1 MENVDLLELVQPA
14 DGWFAVLGIKGPR
27 DVRQK
32 LVATR
37 EEVDQYADLYMSQ
50 KRNVFFGV
58 ARYETA
64 ANRTKEN
71 VKSLKAFWL
80 DIDCGEAKA
89 EINPETGR
97 PDGYIN
103 QAAGLQALK
112 AFCDKI
118 GLPRPL
124 LVNSGRGLH
133 VYWPLTRAVTREE
146 WEPVAERLCE
156 LCITHDFYVDPSAFE
171 AARILRIPGTFNFK
185 DDPPKP
191 VTIISLADPV
201 EYEELRA
208 ILGVKEKQELVIPER
223 KMSLLGQKLQDDSI
237 SSFAKIM
244 TRSAKKDGCQQL
256 LSCYLERATLSEVR
270 WFDAL
275 SVAKFCHDRDE
286 AIQRMSEGHPDY
298 DPMAALEKTKHIQ
311 GPHNCATFERNNPG
325 GCQGCPH
332 LGKIKNPI
340 VLGKEVLEAAVEDD
354 IYAEPTEDGV
364 DEFKE
369 RYRIPVYPEPFF
381 RGKTGGIYKRPK
393 KEEEPPIFV
402 YHNDLYVAKMMTDPK
417 DGDVAV
423 MRLHLPREEVR
434 EFVVPQSKATGD
446 AAELR
451 KLLASKGVACHRKS
465 FEHLC
470 EYVIAAINDLQDKR
484 KMELMRLQFGW
495 ADNDSKFIVG
505 DREITKDGIFHSPPS
520 SITAQLAE
528 HLVPSGTFE
537 KWQEVFSLYGREGLE
552 PHAFA
557 TLAAFGAPL
566 FKFTGQSGAIIN
578 VIHPM
583 SGTGKT
589 TILHMCNSVWGHPKH
604 LCSVKEDTFNAKL
617 MQLGIMNNLPF
628 TIDEMTNSTDK
639 ELSALS
645 YSMSQGRAK
654 NRMKA
659 SGNELRLNTTT
670 WQTISVSSANVAF
683 YEKLQLN
690 KNRPDGE
697 MMRLMEYKI
706 DYTSSIPTDFAKEMF
721 DHQLLENYGHAGI
734 IYAQWLVNNLEEA
747 KAGVKSIQAKID
759 AEIKLTQRERFWSA
773 VAAANIAGGLIAKR
787 LGLIDWDMK
796 RIYLWTTQMIQTL
809 RQDTSTQADDPLAV
823 LGSYINRYL
832 QNALIVN
839 GNTNGRK
846 DELTFPIMEPRGELL
861 IRYEPDTKKLFLT
874 AKPFKDFCTQAQVS
888 YKDTVKGLEL
898 AGLMRGYATK
908 RLGKGMKIASAPV
921 HCLEFDTSSADFID
935 VDTIVAESENAD
947 AGGGS

>member
-27 DVRQK
+27 DVKQK

-37 EEVDQYADLYMSQ
+37 EEVDQYAELYMSQ

-58 ARYETA
+58 ARYETE

-80 DIDCGEAKA
+80 DVDCGEAKA

-103 QAAGLQALK
+103 QTAGLKALK

-146 WEPVAERLCE
+146 WEPVAARLCE
-156 LCITHDFYVDPSAFE
+156 LCITHDFYVDPSVFE
-171 AARILRIPGTFNFK
+171 AARILRIPGTLNFK

-191 VTIISLADPV
+191 VTILSLADPV

-256 LSCYLERATLSEVR
+256 LSCYMERATLSEVR

-286 AIQRMSEGHPDY
+286 AIQRLSEGHPDY

-325 GCQGCPH
+325 GCHGCPH

-393 KEEEPPIFV
+393 KEEEPPTFV

-465 FEHLC
+465 FELLC

-484 KMELMRLQFGW
+484 KMELMRMQFGW

-528 HLVPSGTFE
+528 QMVPSGTFE
-537 KWQEVFSLYGREGLE
+537 KWKEVFDLYGREGLE

-557 TLAAFGAPL
+557 ALSAFGAPL
-566 FKFTGQSGAIIN
+566 FRFLGQSGAIIN

-589 TILHMCNSVWGHPKH
+589 TILHMCNSVWGHPKN
-604 LCSVKEDTFNAKL
+604 LCAVKEDTINAKL

-639 ELSALS
+639 QFSELA
-645 YSMSQGRAK
+645 YSMSQGRGK
-654 NRMKA
+654 NRMKS

-706 DYTSSIPTDFAKEMF
+706 DYTSSIPTDFAKQMF

-734 IYAQWLVNNLEEA
+734 VYAQWLVNNLEEA

-809 RQDTSTQADDPLAV
+809 RQDTSTQSDDPLAV

-839 GNTNGRK
+839 NA
-846 DELTFPIMEPRGELL
+846 DLSFPVIEPRGELL

-888 YKDTVKGLEL
+888 YKDTIKGLEL

-935 VDTIVAESENAD
+935 VDSIVAESENTG